1 MPGFYSSRL
10 AVQGSTDCVGVPRG
24 SVPQV
29 STAPRH
35 SILYS
40 PWPHFRCVARGSA
53 SSWSNGSNESL
64 STQVSLGL
72 GACVLSH
79 EPLGPAELGF
89 DVVCEF
95 VLLGSV
101 LDEYSHLAEKIVHCR
116 ELWA

>member
-1 MPGFYSSRL
+1 M
-10 AVQGSTDCVGVPRG
+10 
-24 SVPQV
+24 
-29 STAPRH
+29 
-35 SILYS
+35 
-40 PWPHFRCVARGSA
+40 
-53 SSWSNGSNESL
+53 
-64 STQVSLGL
+64 SLGL

-116 ELWA
+116 DSCGHECRVYLSSFDS